1 MEGVRS
7 SRRGRAGTAIS
18 LPIATDPIV
27 SDQTDNDPANL
38 RGALG
43 VPPDESI
50 VLTLSRLVPGK
61 RVDLVLDVIELA
73 RTDDCTARFV
83 ICGDGPEFG
92 PLVAE
97 AQRRELDGWVD
108 FLRHVPDPG
117 RLLLE
122 SDVVLNASDSEGG
135 MPFALVEALRAGTPV
150 VATEAGGVVDL
161 LGDPRDG
168 RLVRKGDAQALYDA
182 LCGELAEDPN
192 RIERVVRA
200 ERRFGLEKMGRAH
213 SS

>member
-1 MEGVRS
+1 MPKVEGVRS

-61 RVDLVLDVIELA
+61 RVDLVLDMIELA

-97 AQRRELDGWVD
+97 AQRRELDGWVH

-135 MPFALVEALRAGTPV
+135 MPFALVEAQSRDARCSDRSRWGGRSPRRSSRWPTGAEGRCPGALRCSLRRIGRGSKSDRASCASRTP
-150 VATEAGGVVDL
+150 L
-161 LGDPRDG
+161 R
-168 RLVRKGDAQALYDA
+168 
-182 LCGELAEDPN
+182 
-192 RIERVVRA
+192 
-200 ERRFGLEKMGRAH
+200 
-213 SS
+213 S